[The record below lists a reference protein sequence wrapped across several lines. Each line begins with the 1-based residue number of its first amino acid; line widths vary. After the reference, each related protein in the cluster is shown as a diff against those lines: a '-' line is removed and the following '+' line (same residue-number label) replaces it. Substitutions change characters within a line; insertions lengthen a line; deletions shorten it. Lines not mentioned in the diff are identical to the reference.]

1 MGNGKSSME
10 IVKDCRSDPFNTIFI
25 TPVGNTGGCSG
36 TVPSDVEDKEP
47 KEMACVLGLL
57 RIL

>member
-10 IVKDCRSDPFNTIFI
+10 IVKDCRSGPFDTIFI
-25 TPVGNTGGCSG
+25 TPVGNAGGCRG
-36 TVPSDVEDKEP
+36 TVLSDVEVREP